1 MTLLVRLRA
10 RFHIWPK
17 GWKLKMAQNGHK
29 LRFYGLLGVLNKL
42 LAFSYTGET
51 DYDKTLF
58 LKYCQARQRSVSIK
72 LQDKFMSLYGNTNS
86 SYHYLLEKATK
97 TLEICWNKAYNKAM
111 SIKLWKFMKCWKYS
125 NQWLI

>member
-1 MTLLVRLRA
+1 MSYESKRDQIETA
-10 RFHIWPK
+10 M
-17 GWKLKMAQNGHK
+17 KMAQNGHK

-51 DYDKTLF
+51 GYDKTLF
-58 LKYCQARQRSVSIK
+58 LKYCQARQPK
-72 LQDKFMSLYGNTNS
+72 QPG
-86 SYHYLLEKATK
+86 KATK

-111 SIKLWKFMKCWKYS
+111 PIKLWKFMKCWKYS